1 MRHVRSLI
9 GGFVNKAPTYVQS
22 VGGGR
27 LGAALTTVGN
37 ASSQLKGMESGGT
50 LFSVVDALATATAQ
64 ANWGLWRT
72 AKSGKPE
79 DRTPVTAHAALDVW
93 NHPNPFFTQ
102 SELVETIAQHYELT
116 GEGWM
121 VVSRDARAT
130 LPLELWPVRPD
141 RMTPLPHRDKFL
153 AGYEYRVGSETVP
166 LGLDEVIFLRRPNPM
181 DPYRGLGP
189 VQAVLAD
196 IDANRY
202 SAEWNRN
209 FFLNSAEPGGI
220 IEVPEELTDDEF
232 TRMRTRWAE
241 QHQGVA
247 QAHRVALLEKAK
259 WVDRKYTQRDMQF
272 AELRG
277 LSREIIREA
286 FRVSKTM
293 LGLSEDV
300 NRATAQAAEYVFGKW
315 LIVARLERIK
325 QALNYEF
332 LPLFG
337 ATANGIEFDYES
349 PVDDDADAENSAR
362 DSKVKAYV
370 LLTGAGVT
378 PESAA
383 QTVGLP
389 EMDHPAKPA
398 PVVQVAPGAPA
409 AQGAAGA
416 PGPTEPGSEPP
427 AGPTDT
433 FSTLTAALTTPCPNP
448 IQAALDDLHAQITAA
463 AAPLPEPPEG
473 IPARLPD
480 GAGPDL
486 APVQLSWEASLSVV
500 LAEWIRLEAGQR
512 ADILRQLRDVV
523 EAGDV
528 TGLRGIE
535 VLHDEGAVV
544 LLNAMTALAETA
556 ATQVVA
562 EAAAQDVEISA
573 GLVTRAALAQW
584 ADAAAGTLADGML
597 LSAVREALRVWGPTS
612 TPEQVAGQVQEHLE
626 GLTDAQN
633 RYVLGGALTQ
643 AQHTGREATIL
654 AGPSA
659 ALYADEIL
667 DRATCGPCRSVNRR
681 WLGNSDDPAKP
692 WQGQYPVRG
701 YIACEGRDRCRGQVI
716 AVWRGGKDW
725 RQWIEPS
732 EQRGDGR

>member
-398 PVVQVAPGAPA
+398 PVVPNGEKKETC
-409 AQGAAGA
+409 AG
-416 PGPTEPGSEPP
+416 
-427 AGPTDT
+427 
-433 FSTLTAALTTPCPNP
+433 
-448 IQAALDDLHAQITAA
+448 
-463 AAPLPEPPEG
+463 
-473 IPARLPD
+473 
-480 GAGPDL
+480 
-486 APVQLSWEASLSVV
+486 VQ
-500 LAEWIRLEAGQR
+500 R
-512 ADILRQLRDVV
+512 
-523 EAGDV
+523 
-528 TGLRGIE
+528 
-535 VLHDEGAVV
+535 
-544 LLNAMTALAETA
+544 
-556 ATQVVA
+556 
-562 EAAAQDVEISA
+562 
-573 GLVTRAALAQW
+573 
-584 ADAAAGTLADGML
+584 
-597 LSAVREALRVWGPTS
+597 
-612 TPEQVAGQVQEHLE
+612 
-626 GLTDAQN
+626 
-633 RYVLGGALTQ
+633 
-643 AQHTGREATIL
+643 
-654 AGPSA
+654 
-659 ALYADEIL
+659 
-667 DRATCGPCRSVNRR
+667 
-681 WLGNSDDPAKP
+681 K
-692 WQGQYPVRG
+692 
-701 YIACEGRDRCRGQVI
+701 
-716 AVWRGGKDW
+716 
-725 RQWIEPS
+725 
-732 EQRGDGR
+732 